1 VNKKTVTIPKTY
13 RRATF
18 WKEYLLFFFLI
29 AIVIAIGLI
38 EFLQIQM
45 YWEQYTHLRALFIV
59 GNIMFLALLCALLF
73 SFWRKRM
80 AGNAIEQFVEAT
92 NEIASGNF
100 DVRIK
105 HKNENPARWTEID
118 LIIEN
123 INRMAEDLAG
133 IETLRSDFV
142 SNVSHELKTPLAT
155 MQNYATLLQ
164 MPDLSAEEQKEYTD
178 AIVMGSRRL
187 SELITNILRLNKL
200 ENQQIFPKAQNFDL
214 SEQLTE
220 SLLQFEDVW
229 EQKQIDL
236 NAEIDERV
244 CVTADEELLKIVW
257 NNLLSNAMKFT
268 PEGGV
273 ISVYLKE
280 IDGNAVIRVADTGC
294 GMDEQT
300 VTHIFEKFYQAD
312 SSHATPG
319 NGLGL
324 ALVQRILNI
333 VGGSIRVQSKPE
345 EGSVFTVVL
354 PLEQES

>member
-1 VNKKTVTIPKTY
+1 LRTSTAW
-13 RRATF
+13 RRTSR
-18 WKEYLLFFFLI
+18 E
-29 AIVIAIGLI
+29 
-38 EFLQIQM
+38 
-45 YWEQYTHLRALFIV
+45 
-59 GNIMFLALLCALLF
+59 
-73 SFWRKRM
+73 S
-80 AGNAIEQFVEAT
+80 
-92 NEIASGNF
+92 
-100 DVRIK
+100 
-105 HKNENPARWTEID
+105 
-118 LIIEN
+118 
-123 INRMAEDLAG
+123 
-133 IETLRSDFV
+133 ETLRSDFV